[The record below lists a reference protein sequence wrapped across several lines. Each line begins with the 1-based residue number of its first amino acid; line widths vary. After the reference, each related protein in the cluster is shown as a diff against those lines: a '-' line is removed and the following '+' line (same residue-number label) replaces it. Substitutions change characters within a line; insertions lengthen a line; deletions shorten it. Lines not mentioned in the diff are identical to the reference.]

1 MDNKKQ
7 NQEDALLAQIL
18 RETAQDAPLEKEICR
33 QPAISHAENPEQE
46 DVSAAVPQEEAVQE
60 YVQEASVPAEDM
72 QASPVQEEPVLVEEK
87 TTIHKAVQA
96 PVKIRPS
103 LEAEMPT
110 SRIRTPEE
118 EALYEDLDGISQTQI
133 HQQRR
138 VNNSKGKKK
147 KKRKGM
153 RALRSIIMTVL
164 ILGISILLAVLIIT
178 YGRDVLGINNNNTTK
193 IVTIP
198 QGADTEQIAELLE
211 KEGIITYP
219 KVFTIFAGLSGKDV
233 SFTAG
238 DHELRPD
245 MAYDTIFENLASP
258 SLGSED
264 VVNIAFQEGITLV
277 DAAER
282 LEEQGV
288 CDADEFIEYFNKA
301 RFDLAYES
309 HLPSFTTGKFYK
321 MEGYLFPDTYQFYL
335 DMDVDLVCQKILR
348 NFNSKITERDYARM
362 EELGISLD
370 ETLTLASIIQM
381 EAGSLDQMSR
391 ISSVFWNRMNN
402 SETFPK
408 LQSDP
413 TINYVE
419 DVIKPHIS
427 SYDEEMFSGYN
438 TYECNGLPAGAICN
452 PGYDAIQAALY
463 PASTDYFYFYANLN
477 TGETYFSRTLSE
489 HEAWIER
496 VEGNQYVAT
505 EPAVTLPQESGND
518 IVVGVGTSVGTA
530 PAQGNTTT
538 QVVID
543 NIW

>member
-1 MDNKKQ
+1 MDNNKH
-7 NQEDALLAQIL
+7 NENDELLKQIL
-18 RETAQDAPLEKEICR
+18 TEISGDNENEFLEPVQPVKEAAPVNK
-33 QPAISHAENPEQE
+33 
-46 DVSAAVPQEEAVQE
+46 
-60 YVQEASVPAEDM
+60 PAEP
-72 QASPVQEEPVLVEEK
+72 AEKPVPEVYEDK
-87 TTIHKAVQA
+87 TTVHKAVRKEA
-96 PVKIRPS
+96 PVS
-103 LEAEMPT
+103 FTSELEKAKH
-110 SRIRTPEE
+110 

-133 HQQRR
+133 QRR
-138 VNNSKGKKK
+138 KNANNKSNAPSKSKKK

-153 RALRSIIMTVL
+153 RALKSIILTIF
-164 ILGISILLAVLIIT
+164 ILGVSIFLAFLIIT
-178 YGRDVLGINNNNTTK
+178 YGRDVLGINNNNNTK

-211 KEGIITYP
+211 SEGIITYP
-219 KVFTIFAGLSGKDV
+219 KLFTVFAGISGKDV
-233 SFTAG
+233 SFTSG
-238 DHELRPD
+238 DHELRAD

-258 SLGSED
+258 SLGSSD

-277 DAAER
+277 DAAEK

-288 CDADEFIEYFNKA
+288 CDADEFIDYFNNEA
-301 RFDLAYES
+301 RFDLAYET
-309 HLPSFTTGKFYK
+309 HLPSFTTEKFYK
-321 MEGYLFPDTYQFYL
+321 MEGYLFPDTYQFYVN
-335 DMDVDLVCQKILR
+335 MDVDLVCQKILR
-348 NFNSKITERDYARM
+348 NFNSKITERDYQRM
-362 EELGISLD
+362 NELGITLD
-370 ETLTLASIIQM
+370 ETIILASIIQC

-419 DVIKPHIS
+419 DVIKPHIEA
-427 SYDEEMFSGYN
+427 YNEEMFEGYN

-477 TGETYFSRTLSE
+477 TKETYFSRTLAE
-489 HEAWIER
+489 HEAWIQK

-505 EPAVTLPQESGND
+505 EPLATEPSTGVE
-518 IVVGVGTSVGTA
+518 VGVGTGTGIA
-530 PAQGNTTT
+530 PNDGETTTT
-538 QVVID
+538 QAVNG